1 LRPGWGEEMAG
12 SANELLRLIR
22 EIQALKL
29 ELDTLRPSSGS
40 APELQA
46 KERALD
52 QLHWRLAAVARRAA
66 ANDLSFGGV

>member
-1 LRPGWGEEMAG
+1 MAG
-12 SANELLRLIR
+12 SANELMRLIR

-29 ELDTLRPSSGS
+29 ELDALRRIGGP
-40 APELQA
+40 AREVEA

-66 ANDLSFGGV
+66 ANDVLLGGA